1 MIESLINEKFEFEI
15 TFENII
21 EMREILENKIFNRI
35 KSNAN
40 NY

>member
-1 MIESLINEKFEFEI
+1 MIETLINEKFEYEI

-21 EMREILENKIFNRI
+21 EMRETLENKIFNRI